1 MINFILNNK
10 KYIKGF
16 DDKTIFISSK
26 ESITKDFL
34 KSLPKITLT
43 KIKRYIELNKIINP
57 SVWDD

>member
-16 DDKTIFISSK
+16 DDKTIFVSSK
-26 ESITKDFL
+26 ESITKNFL
-34 KSLPKITLT
+34 ESLSKTTLT

>member
-16 DDKTIFISSK
+16 DDKTIIITSK
-26 ESITKDFL
+26 EIVTKDFL
-34 KSLPKITLT
+34 ESLPKITLT

-57 SVWDD
+57 SIWDD

>member
-16 DDKTIFISSK
+16 DDKTTSVTSG
-26 ESITKDFL
+26 SIVTKDFL
-34 KSLPKITLT
+34 ESLPKITLT

>member
-10 KYIKGF
+10 QYIKGF
-16 DDKTIFISSK
+16 DDKTT
-26 ESITKDFL
+26 SITSRSIVTKDFL
-34 KSLPKITLT
+34 ESLPKITLT

>member
-10 KYIKGF
+10 QYIKGF
-16 DDKTIFISSK
+16 DDKTI
-26 ESITKDFL
+26 SITSGSIVTKDFL
-34 KSLPKITLT
+34 ESLPKITLT

>member
-34 KSLPKITLT
+34 ESLPKITLT

-57 SVWDD
+57 SIWDD

>member
-16 DDKTIFISSK
+16 DDKTIFISS
-26 ESITKDFL
+26 EGSITKDFL
-34 KSLPKITLT
+34 ESLPKITLT

-57 SVWDD
+57 SIWDD

>member
-16 DDKTIFISSK
+16 DDKNISISSK
-26 ESITKDFL
+26 ENITKNFL
-34 KSLPKITLT
+34 ESLSKATLT

-57 SVWDD
+57 SIWDD